1 MLSLDDLENQLA
13 YALND
18 GASVVYWNHRM
29 VSCDWLILEEDRAK
43 LRGELRNF
51 RVAIGTGEILS
62 VTSEVPLPVGS
73 RTLYPMG
80 VEMKDQRCEAYF
92 LLRRRGNTEDLK
104 YTPYFF
110 VSETERKDSVEHL
123 LNGGPGRRDLSHED
137 VTRN

>member
-1 MLSLDDLENQLA
+1 MIWSEP
-13 YALND
+13 
-18 GASVVYWNHRM
+18 GETK
-29 VSCDWLILEEDRAK
+29 DWLGGGFWRQSENMVNERKERDQRRDSIVKRMRINTSVWNL
-43 LRGELRNF
+43 
-51 RVAIGTGEILS
+51 LS
-62 VTSEVPLPVGS
+62 VTSEAPLRVGN
-73 RTLYPMG
+73 RTLSPMG

-110 VSETERKDSVEHL
+110 VSETERNDSVEHL